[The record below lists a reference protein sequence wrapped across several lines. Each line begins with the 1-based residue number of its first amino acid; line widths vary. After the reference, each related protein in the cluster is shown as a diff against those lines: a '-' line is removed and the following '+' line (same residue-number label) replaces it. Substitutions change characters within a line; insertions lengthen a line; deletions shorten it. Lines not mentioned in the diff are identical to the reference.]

1 MLKTARQWW
10 ELGEHVPDACANI
23 VPNPRSPV
31 AHYLDAEELERLGAV
46 LNKHDEEPLGRRRHY
61 EC

>member
-1 MLKTARQWW
+1 MK

-23 VPNPRSPV
+23 VPNPRRPV

-46 LNKHDEEPLGRRRHY
+46 LDKHNEEPLGRRRHY
-61 EC
+61 DC